1 MKYAAD
7 YVRGTTFVVMT
18 LIALPV
24 IALSWAVYQA
34 ASWVAVKLHPGW
46 SRDGGSDPL
55 TNGCTR
61 CMHNRRAKA

>member
-7 YVRGTTFVVMT
+7 YLSGTGFVLRL

-34 ASWVAVKLHPGW
+34 AAWVAVDLHPGW

-55 TNGCTR
+55 TCGCVR
-61 CMHNRRAKA
+61 CMHLRRAKA